1 MRARTAKNQ
10 ELKRAEGDRESS
22 EEAGS
27 LAADGRKRHVN
38 LAARASSPGSG

>member
-10 ELKRAEGDRESS
+10 ELKRAEGDRSS

-38 LAARASSPGSG
+38 LAARAPSPGSG